1 MRFCLSVV
9 CLLLLSGVVQAGGA
23 LIIDSPKNYT
33 SSVNAIVIPKEG
45 LTISAPVRVSGKL
58 KITGQGRLHIKG
70 FGRFIVEKNA
80 TLDMRGVSVLVSE
93 LEVQNDID
101 GGNIIRLNGGALT
114 LKNNRVKIDVAFDPS
129 FTVSEIPW
137 GQRPRF
143 WFVGLS
149 DIAKKK
155 RRSVLFNIVD
165 NEFESSQLYA
175 AGAIKLSTRKKD
187 ELLRVSELDN
197 VFVRGGILR
206 NRFVGF
212 HGGIFIN
219 GGNKVLISDNV
230 LMKNSYLAIIAGGKN
245 IQITNNRILYPGNG
259 TTGDGITVYDV
270 MIDGRISGNLIYAG
284 SCYGIWV
291 LANHVNGLDI
301 QRNTILNGITSG
313 IYMSAKDV
321 GGYIGNVLVKYNVI
335 TGNAGFAVAVENG
348 QDVAISNNHFE
359 GNAAGFSAQL
369 YVSKLAKNITV
380 KGNTAAKKITPEWA
394 KDMALYRHQTYED
407 NEVFTPAIN
416 AQSAPSP

>member
-416 AQSAPSP
+416 AQSVPSP

>member
-1 MRFCLSVV
+1 
-9 CLLLLSGVVQAGGA
+9 
-23 LIIDSPKNYT
+23 
-33 SSVNAIVIPKEG
+33 
-45 LTISAPVRVSGKL
+45 
-58 KITGQGRLHIKG
+58 
-70 FGRFIVEKNA
+70 
-80 TLDMRGVSVLVSE
+80 MRGVSVLVSE

-416 AQSAPSP
+416 AQSVPSP